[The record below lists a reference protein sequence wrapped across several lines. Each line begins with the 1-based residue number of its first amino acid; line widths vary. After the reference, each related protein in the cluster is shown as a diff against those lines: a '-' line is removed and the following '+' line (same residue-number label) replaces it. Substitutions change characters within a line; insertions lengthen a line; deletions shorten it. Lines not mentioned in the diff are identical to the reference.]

1 MERLVAQLHIDGAK
15 ARQPGLEAESARLG
29 GRRYRAFII
38 FYIIGQLIPFENYF
52 VTLFVEAPSTHD
64 KYRETDIDFQTVF
77 VFKTGTALTK
87 KNDNVQTRNMML
99 TVALFLGLARR
110 SRVLLGQYKSMNGC
124 NR

>member
-87 KNDNVQTRNMML
+87 KNDNVQTRNMITRSPNPDVNRGSVSRPCASISGSPG
-99 TVALFLGLARR
+99 TV
-110 SRVLLGQYKSMNGC
+110 
-124 NR
+124 